1 MTPNPRSAC
10 LFACLLVGAASL
22 PVGAQQQPQPLPQQP
37 SQQQYQQAPYREPY
51 QPPRPV
57 RPWTK
62 PTVSVPEFKNTVT
75 QPTWWWQGSVAQDL
89 AAALANELQATGD
102 IQVVERSNLKQVLSE
117 QELADLGIVKKG
129 SNAAKKGQMT
139 GARYIVL
146 GTLTAYDNNVENK
159 QSGSNFGLLGF
170 GTAKQQL
177 ESRDYVAL
185 DIRIVDSSTGEII
198 GSRTVEGRAS
208 NTAEARSNGGSLA
221 PAAGLALWLAPN
233 MGTTG
238 QALTAA
244 AGTLQFGSNNS
255 QSQRTPAAKAIRA
268 ALVDASNYVS
278 CVLSPRDGCQ
288 EVYRAQ
294 DQQRRERTQGVLRL
308 E

>member
-1 MTPNPRSAC
+1 MDLPCHPAARIPNHRRAC
-10 LFACLLVGAASL
+10 LFACLLVGAAGL
-22 PVGAQQQPQPLPQQP
+22 PVGAPQQPQPLPQQP
-37 SQQQYQQAPYREPY
+37 YQQAPYLQPS

-57 RPWTK
+57 RSWTK

-117 QELADLGIVKKG
+117 QELAELGIVKKG

-177 ESRDYVAL
+177 ETKDYVAL

-198 GSRTVEGRAS
+198 GARTVEGRAS

-221 PAAGLALWLAPN
+221 
-233 MGTTG
+233 
-238 QALTAA
+238 
-244 AGTLQFGSNNS
+244 
-255 QSQRTPAAKAIRA
+255 
-268 ALVDASNYVS
+268 
-278 CVLSPRDGCQ
+278 
-288 EVYRAQ
+288 
-294 DQQRRERTQGVLRL
+294 
-308 E
+308 